1 MGWEWYIIPM
11 YDPMTDPRLED
22 IQSYRGRLIE
32 FLQLDGLS
40 SFENKKI
47 LVPGS
52 ALGGECFAALELGAL
67 EVTGLEIFGE
77 LVLESKKYASYRN
90 ATNVTF
96 LEFDGRKF
104 PNYGYDFV
112 LSGHVIEHSPDWREH
127 LSECIKA
134 TRPQGKV
141 YLEFP
146 SRYHYKELHTGLTS
160 FEWLP
165 SSIRKILNL
174 ASAKI
179 YGLLGQND
187 KSIARHAIQDT
198 LQQVSERQISR
209 YIRRR
214 FGNSILVRRSS
225 YPAPGIVRLIIS

>member
-1 MGWEWYIIPM
+1 M
-11 YDPMTDPRLED
+11 YDPMTDPRLEE
-22 IQSYRGRLIE
+22 IQSYKGRLTE
-32 FLQLDGLS
+32 FLKLDGLS
-40 SFENKKI
+40 SFENMKI

-52 ALGGECFAALELGAL
+52 ALGGECFAALELGAR

-77 LVLESKKYASYRN
+77 LVLESKKYATSRD

-104 PNYGYDFV
+104 PNHGYDLV

-127 LSECIKA
+127 LNECIKA
-134 TRPQGKV
+134 TRLQGRV

-146 SRYHYKELHTGLTS
+146 SRYHFKELHTGLIS

-165 SSIRKILNL
+165 SSVRKLLNL
-174 ASAKI
+174 SSAKI
-179 YGLLGQND
+179 YELLGKHE
-187 KSIARHAIQDT
+187 KSLARHAIQDT

-225 YPAPGIVRLIIS
+225 NPVPGIVRLIIS